1 MDNFIR
7 SYTLKAGVPGKVG
20 FEISELHISFNVE
33 KSTAETP
40 NSAKIQIWNLS
51 EQNLMALDT
60 KDCLVELKAGY
71 RDSLSLIAVGNVVSA
86 VTVMDNADRMTEIE
100 IVDGL
105 VAIRDTV
112 ISVSMNGKVD
122 CKKLYDDIAKKMGV
136 TIMLAKDLKFKSFSN
151 GFSFVGKAKTALQ
164 KIADYCGH
172 RWTIH
177 NSILHIT
184 NKGRGISSRGY
195 VLSSDTGLI
204 SIPKRLVIEKDG
216 KSYTG
221 WEVRY
226 FLNGAIG
233 INDIVKVESNT
244 VSGFFLVQSIVIDG
258 DNMDGEWMCTAQ
270 LLEVKA
276 EPKLDKAVNESK
288 EKSGGKISEP
298 EIKKGDKVKVAK
310 TFKDGNKTKANQ
322 YSGGTF
328 VCWYDIYDVIQVKGD
343 RVVIGIGNAITAAV
357 KMSDLAKA

>member
-7 SYTLKAGVPGKVG
+7 SYTLKAGVSGKTG

-51 EQNLMALDT
+51 EQNLRILDT

-71 RDSLSLIAVGNVVSA
+71 GDNLSLLTVGNVVSV
-86 VTVMDNADRMTEIE
+86 VTVMDNADRMTEVE

-122 CKKLYDDIAKKMGV
+122 CKKLYEDIAKKMGL

-151 GFSFVGKAKTALQ
+151 GFSFVGKAKNAL
-164 KIADYCGH
+164 KKVADYSQQS
-172 RWTIH
+172 WTIH
-177 NSILHIT
+177 NGVLHIT

-204 SIPKRLVIEKDG
+204 SFPKRLGIEKDG

-233 INDIVKVESNT
+233 INDTVKVESKT
-244 VSGFFLVQSIVIDG
+244 VSGFFLVQSIVMDG
-258 DNMDGEWMCTAQ
+258 DNMDGEWICTAQ
-270 LLEVKA
+270 LLEIKTD
-276 EPKLDKAVNESK
+276 PKLDKALKVATSGSK
-288 EKSGGKISEP
+288 PSDS

-310 TFKDGNKTKANQ
+310 TFREGNKTKANQ
-322 YSGGTF
+322 YSGETF
-328 VCWYDIYDVIQVKGD
+328 VCWYDVYDVIQVKGD
-343 RVVIGIGNAITAAV
+343 RVVIGIGSAITAAV
-357 KMSDLAKA
+357 RKSDLVKA

>member
-7 SYTLKAGVPGKVG
+7 NYTLKAGVPGKAG

-33 KSTAETP
+33 KSNVPAP
-40 NSAKIQIWNLS
+40 NSAKIQVWNLS
-51 EQNLMALDT
+51 QQNLRVLDT

-71 RDSLSLIAVGNVVSA
+71 GDSLSLITVGYVVSA

-122 CKKLYDDIAKKMGV
+122 CKKLYEDIAKKMGL
-136 TIMLAKDLKFKSFSN
+136 TIMLAKDLQFKTFSN
-151 GFSFVGKAKTALQ
+151 GFSYVGKSKTALQ

-172 RWTIH
+172 NWTIH
-177 NSILHIT
+177 NGILHIT

-233 INDIVKVESNT
+233 INDIVKLESNT
-244 VSGFFLVQSIVIDG
+244 ISGFFLVQSITMDG

-270 LLEVKA
+270 MLEVKP
-276 EPKLDKAVNESK
+276 EPKLDKAAKGSS
-288 EKSGGKISEP
+288 EKGGGKSSGTDF
-298 EIKKGDKVKVAK
+298 KKGDKVRITK
-310 TFKDGNKTKANQ
+310 TFKDGGKTKANQ

-328 VCWYDIYDVIQVKGD
+328 ICWYDVYDVIQAKGD
-343 RVVIGIGNAITAAV
+343 RVVIGIGNTVAAAV
-357 KMSDLAKA
+357 RKSDLVKA